1 MAVTVVNR
9 FSGGDR
15 EKFLATVKKGNPMFE
30 KLGADVRVGQIFTG
44 PHAGQWMVTAR
55 YADWES
61 FGKAGQVL
69 SSDPTYQKMAAE
81 MMATFKLEDRT
92 IIAAIDL

>member
-15 EKFLATVKKGNPMFE
+15 EKFLANAKKAKPMFE
-30 KLGADVRVGQIFTG
+30 KLGADVRVGHIFTG
-44 PHAGQWMVTAR
+44 PHAGQWVATAR

-61 FGKAGQVL
+61 FGKAAQVL
-69 SSDPTYQKMAAE
+69 TSDSTYQKMVAE
-81 MMATFKLEDRT
+81 MMASFKLEDRT
-92 IIAAIDL
+92 IIASIDL